1 MLSLP
6 NSAAQ
11 RDPIF
16 LTDEKIE
23 TYLVL
28 KYLLNIVYKMDMSV
42 IEYINVYGVIGLAE
56 KWDFEHVL
64 ELIRREIS
72 NFDRQP
78 GKYFHYFSLSSRLQ
92 EPRIAASWLK
102 RYLCTVWKVWNHD
115 DGSPGEDFQS
125 QIEFR
130 DPFDEP
136 ATGLLDEGI
145 VEEGDCSDVG
155 TWSYCNVLFT
165 SPTVLWA
172 LLRATH
178 VGTITPAEIDSE
190 KVAKEFERLLTLAR
204 KSSWTG

>member
-16 LTDEKIE
+16 LTDQKTE
-23 TYLVL
+23 TALVL
-28 KYLLNIVYKMDMSV
+28 RSLLNIVYKMDMSV
-42 IEYINVYGVIGLAE
+42 IDYTTVYGVIAFAE

-72 NFDRQP
+72 NFDRQADN
-78 GKYFHYFSLSSRLQ
+78 YFHYFQLSSRLQ

-102 RYLCTVWKVWNHD
+102 RYLCTIWNHED
-115 DGSPGEDFQS
+115 RSPREDFQS
-125 QIEFR
+125 QIKYR

-136 ATGLLDEGI
+136 ATGLLDEGT
-145 VEEGDCSDVG
+145 VKGGRCFDVG
-155 TWSYCNVLFT
+155 TWAYGSVILT

-178 VGTITPAEIDSE
+178 VGTTTPAAIDSE
-190 KVAKEFERLLTLAR
+190 KVAEEFERLLTLAC
-204 KSSWTG
+204 KSSWGLA